1 MRLRGSSAGKK
12 PFLVTLKEDRSS
24 SNPSCCVT
32 AWGDIVKGTHSGHLE
47 ELLYRGEGERE
58 REREIE
64 QRRWRMPHNGKL
76 GIARNGVWE
85 REYWVEKTNT

>member
-58 REREIE
+58 RERDRAETMANAS
-64 QRRWRMPHNGKL
+64 QWQTGNCS
-76 GIARNGVWE
+76 
-85 REYWVEKTNT
+85 